1 MGIERAVEV
10 LMLYAA
16 SPQARML
23 YEQAMTG
30 NPYNVD
36 IKLEDD
42 STNIGAEILATYLK
56 TIGLRVVFNKIP
68 KKKRVPIYKNPIKFI
83 PVEKDFPYHPITVY
97 AKDEYVDHEKIL
109 KRAELMRTHR
119 YPIKV
124 YPITFD
130 KSPEDTMTLISR
142 NTAKFK
148 EELVRIKDQEEK
160 EKLKEVDHTPLE
172 EDPAEED
179 TNEKDT

>member
-1 MGIERAVEV
+1 MEIGDFSHMGIERAVEV

-68 KKKRVPIYKNPIKFI
+68 KVKKIPIYKTPIKFV
-83 PVEKDFPYHPITVY
+83 PVEGDFPYHPITIY
-97 AKDEYVDHEKIL
+97 NKEEYVDHEKIL
-109 KRAELMRTHR
+109 ERAERFR
-119 YPIKV
+119 KYKYPIKV
-124 YPITFD
+124 YPIIFD
-130 KSPEDTMTLISR
+130 KPADEILQLASR
-142 NTAKFK
+142 NNAKFR
-148 EELVRIKDQEEK
+148 EELAKLEAK
-160 EKLKEVDHTPLE
+160 EKNNGK
-172 EDPAEED
+172 
-179 TNEKDT
+179 